1 MHKFIRPIL
10 RAHSNGR
17 NNSLL
22 VMMSWRRFEAARLM
36 FADKACPPKLRDAL
50 DRMPQ
55 VKKVDSACFFKIFAT
70 DFGLSR
76 AEV

>member
-22 VMMSWRRFEAARLM
+22 VMLAGRRFEAARLM
-36 FADKACPPKLRDAL
+36 FADTACPPRLREAL
-50 DRMPQ
+50 DRMPR
-55 VKKVDSACFFKIFAT
+55 VKKVQFA
-70 DFGLSR
+70 
-76 AEV
+76 